1 MIWPQ
6 HAQREVRE
14 RRYRA
19 LDSNPTSTVL
29 GSSILHLCQ
38 LFQVSSCR
46 APTRPAPASAPADLR
61 LSPLPTA
68 VAAGHRS
75 PHAVR
80 TAWRVLSLARMASE
94 SVRNDIDNKES
105 PRESLVGN
113 PAQSEQVALVPK
125 LVDTPVQNGEQHS
138 AMLKWSS
145 LFLLVL
151 QNSSAAPMMPRAHR
165 AFSNVCSLR
174 ANPTASPNYNK
185 AMRRSCSSLA
195 PQVQPR
201 GARRGRASDPGTA

>member
-80 TAWRVLSLARMASE
+80 TAWRVLSLARMPVGSRSE
-94 SVRNDIDNKES
+94 RRNYMKRSHYTDHYTPHTNTTQQARHT
-105 PRESLVGN
+105 PRDEGTSHK
-113 PAQSEQVALVPK
+113 S
-125 LVDTPVQNGEQHS
+125 
-138 AMLKWSS
+138 
-145 LFLLVL
+145 
-151 QNSSAAPMMPRAHR
+151 
-165 AFSNVCSLR
+165 
-174 ANPTASPNYNK
+174 
-185 AMRRSCSSLA
+185 
-195 PQVQPR
+195 
-201 GARRGRASDPGTA
+201 GTAQTLMSVDGPAPVSGTPPQRSRIRDRL